1 MMNIKVNGENRE
13 FAEATTLQQLI
24 RSLGL
29 ESKVMAAAVNME
41 IVKQDAWD
49 MALLNDGDTI
59 ELLDFVGGG

>member
-1 MMNIKVNGENRE
+1 MTIKVNGEERE
-13 FAEATTLQQLI
+13 VAQATTLEQLI

-49 MALLNDGDTI
+49 KAVLNNGDTI